1 MTKKEKLNRIF
12 LVLLSLF
19 VVMLGY
25 GILLPTLPYY
35 TERLALKDN
44 LDTDLINFHI
54 GMLTSIYP
62 LFQLLFVLVWG
73 KLSDK
78 YGRKPIILLGLLGFV
93 VMNLLTGLV
102 TSLTLLYVARI
113 IGGIFTS
120 SVIPVSNAY
129 LSDITSEKRRTK
141 IMAWSGVAISSGLI
155 FGPVLGGFLSQTNF
169 HYKYSLG
176 ILHLDRFS
184 VPFILVSLL
193 GLVVLLVVMKLLK
206 NTEIVSRLSSKKKEF
221 SWSFSQYFIVL
232 LLLSFVMQF
241 VVTLFE
247 TVFSIYGKDELS
259 FNSNQVGIGFMLCGS
274 VMAVLQP
281 VFATYGEKILATKQQ
296 IGLGMFIAGT
306 SLIAFPFFTNE
317 WFIYGLIVVFAAGGA
332 MVTPNLISAVSIIS
346 KKDTGRNISIQSS
359 TNSVGQILGPVL
371 GTWLIA
377 GGFYY
382 PFIVAGVIVLLALG
396 LVLPY
401 LKFNVKTNSLDKIE
415 IGTNKIHDFKSEQKT
430 LGQ

>member
-1 MTKKEKLNRIF
+1 MDKKEKLNRIF

-44 LDTDLINFHI
+44 LDKDLINFHI

-62 LFQLLFVLVWG
+62 LFQLLFVIVWG

-78 YGRKPIILLGLLGFV
+78 YGRKPLIVIGLIGFV
-93 VMNLLTGLV
+93 VMNVLTGLA
-102 TSLTLLYVARI
+102 TSLTMLYIARI

-141 IMAWSGVAISSGLI
+141 IMAWSGVAISSGVI
-155 FGPVLGGFLSQTNF
+155 FGPVLGGFLSQTKLHLKF
-169 HYKYSLG
+169 SFG
-176 ILHLDRFS
+176 VFHLDRFS
-184 VPFILVSLL
+184 VPFIFAALL
-193 GLVVLLVVMKLLK
+193 GFVVLLVIIKWLK
-206 NTEIVSRLSSKKKEF
+206 NTKIVSKSVSKVVKF
-221 SWSFSQYFIVL
+221 SFSLGKYFIVL

-247 TVFSIYGKDELS
+247 TVFSIYGKDELAFTS
-259 FNSNQVGIGFMLCGS
+259 DQVGIGFMLCGS

-281 VFATYGEKILATKQQ
+281 VFATYGERILTSKQQ
-296 IGLGMFIAGT
+296 ITLGLLISGV
-306 SLIAFPFFTNE
+306 SLIVFPFISNE
-317 WFIYGLIVVFAAGGA
+317 LYVYTMIILFAGGGA
-332 MVTPNLISAVSIIS
+332 MVTPNLLSAVSLIS
-346 KKDTGRNISIQSS
+346 KENTGRNISIQSS
-359 TNSVGQILGPVL
+359 TNSIGQILGPVL

-382 PFIVAGVIVLLALG
+382 PFIIAGATALVAMGLVYFLKQQNKEVDPVLLADLHKK
-396 LVLPY
+396 L
-401 LKFNVKTNSLDKIE
+401 
-415 IGTNKIHDFKSEQKT
+415 
-430 LGQ
+430 